1 MPETR
6 LVTTRAELLDALPAF
21 AGATR
26 LALDCESN
34 GMHAWRGR
42 LCLLQ
47 LAAAP
52 ADAGADLVCVVDAL
66 AVGSLDALAPLLGAE
81 GPPKILHDAGFDARL
96 LRDAGVV
103 LGNVLDTSVM
113 ARFLGCRE
121 TGLGSL
127 LAQRFGVALD
137 KSLQQHDW
145 ARRPLGPR
153 ELGYLAGD
161 VADLGRLAASLE
173 ADVAVAGIADEVA
186 EEAAYA
192 LRAALADEGA
202 AGWWRVK
209 GVRDLA
215 PAGRAVARA
224 LWHARERVA
233 EQRDVPPGRVF
244 SNASLVQL
252 ARARP
257 RAPADV
263 RASGLLGA
271 ASAGGVAEAVAA
283 AVAEGL
289 AAGDVP
295 EAERRWLAPGAP
307 ARRPCAPARARD
319 RAPALACAEEA
330 ARRKVDLQVVL
341 PGHRLADLAASAR
354 AARPTSRASTAS
366 ARRASRATARRWSS
380 GSPRWRSASTSSQG
394 KCRVDRTRREP
405 ARKATKTGCWPV
417 EET

>member
-21 AGATR
+21 AGAPR

-47 LAAAP
+47 LAAAR
-52 ADAGADLVCVVDAL
+52 ADVGADLVCVVDAL
-66 AVGSLDALAPLLGAE
+66 AVGSLDPLAPLLGAA
-81 GPPKILHDAGFDARL
+81 GPEKILHDAGFDARL

-103 LGNVLDTSVM
+103 LGNVVDTSVM

-173 ADVAVAGIADEVA
+173 ADVAAAGIADEVA

-192 LRAALADEGA
+192 LRAALADEGS

-295 EAERRWLAPGAP
+295 EAERRWLAPERPPGDLAL
-307 ARRPCAPARARD
+307 RRVREAVLQHWR
-319 RAPALACAEEA
+319 AEEA

-341 PGHRLADLAASAR
+341 PGHCLADLAASGAR
-354 AARPTSRASTAS
+354 SKADLARVDGLG
-366 ARRASRATARRWSS
+366 ASRIARY
-380 GSPRWRSASTSSQG
+380 GA
-394 KCRVDRTRREP
+394 
-405 ARKATKTGCWPV
+405 ALV
-417 EET
+417 ERLNSVA